1 MNRTNKGLRR
11 DSMKTKMICVIG
23 AISFFCLVPLVC
35 SSAAQ
40 SSLLIPF
47 ETIAQGDIS
56 YYNYGDS
63 GFTGADLL
71 IKGERAWAWFWE
83 MHTAGIEPQP
93 PVPAIDFVR
102 EMVIVAILG
111 YQSSGGGP
119 GVTVLEVAHEAPSRA
134 LHVVIGENENPGPLT
149 VITNPFHIIKLKRTG
164 ATSVAFDHNKF
175 E

>member
-1 MNRTNKGLRR
+1 
-11 DSMKTKMICVIG
+11 MKTKMILAIGVI
-23 AISFFCLVPLVC
+23 SLFCFFFPV
-35 SSAAQ
+35 SSDAAP

-47 ETIAQGDIS
+47 DTIAQGDIS

-71 IKGERAWAWFWE
+71 IKDERAWAWFWE

-93 PVPAIDFVR
+93 PVPAIDFIR

-111 YQSSGGGP
+111 YQSSGGP
-119 GVTVLEVAHEAPSRA
+119 GVTVLEVANEAPSRA

-164 ATSVAFDHNKF
+164 ATSVAFDHKRY

>member
-1 MNRTNKGLRR
+1 MKSYHRIPRRTKI
-11 DSMKTKMICVIG
+11 ICVIG
-23 AISFFCLVPLVC
+23 AISFFFFVPPVS

-47 ETIAQGDIS
+47 ETVAQGDIS

-71 IKGERAWAWFWE
+71 IKDERAWAWFWE
-83 MHTAGIEPQP
+83 KHTAGIEPQP

-119 GVTVLEVAHEAPSRA
+119 GVTVLEVANEAPSKA
-134 LHVVIGENENPGPLT
+134 LHVVIGEDENPGPLT

-164 ATSVAFDHNKF
+164 ATSVAFDHKKF

>member
-1 MNRTNKGLRR
+1 
-11 DSMKTKMICVIG
+11 MKTKMILAIGVI
-23 AISFFCLVPLVC
+23 SLFCFFFPV
-35 SSAAQ
+35 SSDAAP

-71 IKGERAWAWFWE
+71 IKDERAWAWFWE

-93 PVPAIDFVR
+93 PVPAIDFIR

-119 GVTVLEVAHEAPSRA
+119 GVTVLEVANEAPSRA

-164 ATSVAFDHNKF
+164 ATSVAFDHKRY

>member
-1 MNRTNKGLRR
+1 MKSYHRIPRRTKI
-11 DSMKTKMICVIG
+11 ICVIG
-23 AISFFCLVPLVC
+23 AISFFFFVPPVC

-71 IKGERAWAWFWE
+71 IKDERAWAWFWE

-93 PVPAIDFVR
+93 PVPAIDFIR

-119 GVTVLEVAHEAPSRA
+119 GVTVLEVANEAPSRA
-134 LHVVIGENENPGPLT
+134 LHVVIGENAIPGPLT

-164 ATSVAFDHNKF
+164 ATSVAFDHKRY